1 MKKEERINQIVESMD
16 AFSNEEYL
24 KKDLLNEYY
33 KLERQVVETTF
44 NKEHVEEGN
53 LTLKNVYQHFQSL
66 CNQYGNKLTEE
77 FRSFSDLNYAVVN
90 GIRKITS
97 GDWGEAKAYKSLATL
112 KCKNKVVR
120 NLELAKDDHK
130 AEIDLIVITQKA
142 VFVIEVKN
150 TKRDIRIDENGNYIK
165 VGKNEFIDCVIGE
178 KMNEREYLVR
188 NYLEENGINNPNIIS
203 LLVFT
208 NSSIKVENNY
218 NYITHCFLGSMPH
231 IIQNYDGKIIYNLKE
246 IEKMYDLLNKKEA
259 VATFKPDCDIQAYKR
274 AFANLL
280 ASVEMLSYKKEIIT
294 EKTNN
299 SFFIKVKD
307 FFENRKYAKE
317 LVIGTLVLT
326 GGFLATRLIN
336 KAKR

>member
-1 MKKEERINQIVESMD
+1 MKKEERINQIIESMD

-53 LTLKNVYQHFQSL
+53 LTLRNVYQHFQCI
-66 CNQYGNKLTEE
+66 CNQYGNQLTDE
-77 FRSFSDLNYAVVN
+77 FRTFSDLNYAVVN

-97 GDWGEAKAYKSLATL
+97 GDWGEAKAYKSLETL
-112 KCKNKVVR
+112 KCKNKIVR
-120 NLELAKDDHK
+120 NLELDKDGHK

-142 VFVIEVKN
+142 IFVIEVKN

-165 VGKNEFIDCVIGE
+165 VGNSEFIDCVIGE
-178 KMNEREYLVR
+178 KMNEREFLVR
-188 NYLEENGINNPNIIS
+188 NYLEEKGFKNPNIVS

-218 NYITHCFLGSMPH
+218 QYITHCFLGSLPH
-231 IIQNYDGKIIYNLKE
+231 IIQNYEGQTIYNLKE
-246 IEKMYDLLNKKEA
+246 VEKMYDNLNEKEA
-259 VATFKPDCDIQAYKR
+259 VATFKPDCDIEAYKR

-280 ASVEMLSYKKEIIT
+280 VSVELLNCEKEIKV
-294 EKTNN
+294 EKKNN
-299 SFFIKVKD
+299 SFFNKVIN
-307 FFENRKYAKE
+307 FFSNKK
-317 LVIGTLVLT
+317 VVKGITIGTMVVT
-326 GGFLATRLIN
+326 GGVLATRLIN

>member
-66 CNQYGNKLTEE
+66 CNQHGNKLTEE
-77 FRSFSDLNYAVVN
+77 FRAFSDLNYAVVN

-97 GDWGEAKAYKSLATL
+97 GDWGEAKAYKSLETL

-120 NLELAKDDHK
+120 NLELSKDDHK

-150 TKRDIRIDENGNYIK
+150 TKRDIRIDENGNYVK
-165 VGKNEFIDCVIGE
+165 VGKSEFIDCVIGE
-178 KMNEREYLVR
+178 KMNEREFLVR
-188 NYLEENGINNPNIIS
+188 NYLEENGIKNPNIVS

-218 NYITHCFLGSMPH
+218 PYIIHCFLGSMPH
-231 IIQNYDGKIIYNLKE
+231 IIQNYDGQTIYNLKE
-246 IEKMYDLLNKKEA
+246 VEKMYDCLNKKEA

-280 ASVEMLSYKKEIIT
+280 VSVEMLNNEQLILEEKKKNSLFNRIKSLFKN
-294 EKTNN
+294 EKVVQG
-299 SFFIKVKD
+299 F
-307 FFENRKYAKE
+307 A
-317 LVIGTLVLT
+317 IGSIVLS
-326 GGFLATRLIN
+326 GGLLAIRLLN
-336 KAKR
+336 KAKK